1 MSQRRVAWFAW
12 LLLLMVLVLCSG
24 GGGGGGYYCSF
35 FVVSAEE
42 SVERFVTYMSIWF
55 AWRYRRSA
63 WRFPEVSLLASF
75 PCLHGFFQTPII
87 HLSLSSCSS
96 SSSPWLFL
104 SFFCFFS
111 FFSFCFLVFILLEFR
126 FWMVPNSATVS
137 IQTYK
142 LQSRHFI
149 WTMRR
154 ERERERNWKK
164 QWRLGGRED
173 GSRCK
178 FCEMLL

>member
-1 MSQRRVAWFAW
+1 MV
-12 LLLLMVLVLCSG
+12 VLVLCSGG

-42 SVERFVTYMSIWF
+42 SRERFVTYMSNLICMTLSQICMTISW
-55 AWRYRRSA
+55 
-63 WRFPEVSLLASF
+63 SLAACFLPFLACTDSSKLL
-75 PCLHGFFQTPII
+75 PLSIS
-87 HLSLSSCSS
+87 LSLYSCSS

-104 SFFCFFS
+104 SFSSFFS
-111 FFSFCFLVFILLEFR
+111 FFLPASSSSSSWSSDSGWYLIEQLCRSKLISFNHDISYGQC
-126 FWMVPNSATVS
+126 A
-137 IQTYK
+137 
-142 LQSRHFI
+142 
-149 WTMRR
+149 

-178 FCEMLL
+178 FCETLL